1 MKNMKKSL
9 KNKEKTQKKRKKYDI
24 FKKIS
29 IFFNKLIFPD
39 DIKCVFC
46 GRDIPS
52 FYEKPYCSNCEKLL
66 PKNDGKRCLIC
77 DEPIGNEAV
86 ICDHCQKN
94 KRYFKKARAPFL
106 YKDLVR
112 KSLLSYKSDNKR
124 YLAKGYAIIIAKEIK
139 GWKIDLITYVPMTKR
154 KEKER
159 SFNQS
164 KLLAKNLAKI
174 LNLPCFETL
183 EKVSET
189 KSQKTLNYLERQ
201 KNLLS
206 VFNLK
211 DKELV
216 KNKNVLIVDD
226 IITTCAT
233 LNTCAKILSKHANNI
248 FVCAL
253 ARNALKKEE
262 NENVEL

>member
-1 MKNMKKSL
+1 MKNPL

-29 IFFNKLIFPD
+29 IFFNNLIFPD
-39 DIKCVFC
+39 DIKCIFC
-46 GRDIPS
+46 GRDINS
-52 FYEKPYCSNCEKLL
+52 FYEKPYCFCCEKIS
-66 PKNDGKRCLIC
+66 PKNNGKRCLIC
-77 DEPIGNEAV
+77 DEPILNEAV

-94 KRYFKKARAPFL
+94 KRYFKKARTPFL
-106 YKDLVR
+106 YKELVR
-112 KSLLSYKSDNKR
+112 KSLLSYKSNNKR
-124 YLAKGYAIIIAKEIK
+124 YLAKSYAIIIAKEIK
-139 GWKIDLITYVPMTKR
+139 DWKIDLITYVPMTIA

-164 KLLAKNLAKI
+164 KLLAENLAKI

-183 EKVSET
+183 EKISET

-206 VFNLK
+206 VFKLK
-211 DKELV
+211 NKELV

-233 LNTCAKILSKHANNI
+233 LNTCAKILSKYANNI
-248 FVCAL
+248 FACAV
-253 ARNALKKEE
+253 ARNALKKEYR
-262 NENVEL
+262 